1 MVLASSREH
10 TGDGALERGP
20 AHEVVWHDL
29 ECGRYLADLPLWRE
43 LAESSR
49 RGTLDAPESRAG
61 GWNREHDW
69 EHVAILDVG
78 AGTGRVAFDLARAG
92 HCVSALERDPALLA
106 ELRRRARGTS
116 VSALGG
122 DARTMQLPRSDLA
135 LCIVPMQT
143 VQLLGGPEARG
154 AFLGRARA
162 HLRPGGLLACA
173 IVCDLEH
180 FDCAAG
186 DVGPKPEMTRVD
198 TTLYIS
204 RPTGVRVR
212 RRVVRIERER
222 VLVPA
227 GHSVESKHT
236 QRETDV
242 VELDRVTP
250 AQLEREARA
259 AGLSPQPTRTIAPT
273 EDHVGSTVV
282 ILRA

>member
-10 TGDGALERGP
+10 TGDGALEHDP
-20 AHEVVWHDL
+20 AREVVWHDL
-29 ECGRYLADLPLWRE
+29 ECGRYRADLALWRE

-49 RGTLDAPESRAG
+49 RGTADAPESHAG
-61 GWNREHDW
+61 AWNREHDR
-69 EHVAILDVG
+69 EDAAILDVG

-92 HCVSALERDPALLA
+92 HRVTALERDPALLA
-106 ELRRRARGTS
+106 ELQRRAQGTT

-122 DARTMQLPRSDLA
+122 DARTMQLPRNDFA

-143 VQLLGGPEARG
+143 VQLLGGPDARG
-154 AFLGRARA
+154 AFLGRVRA

-173 IVCDLEH
+173 IVCDLEP

-198 TTLYIS
+198 ATLYIS

-236 QRETDV
+236 RREADV

-250 AQLEREARA
+250 DALEDEGRA
-259 AGLSPQPTRTIAPT
+259 AGFSPLPTRAIAPT
-273 EDHVGSTVV
+273 RDHVGSTVV